1 MKSLLLALVLVA
13 PVMAQPADSLTVV
26 SLNIWHD
33 RDDWP
38 RRLSVILDTL
48 RAERPD
54 VLCLQEVLQH
64 ETLPN
69 QAETIGDSL
78 GYRRTFSSVDGP
90 ERPKRYGNAIL
101 TPHALAETAMRKL
114 EPLDD
119 YRTAAHARIDIGGRP
134 LDVFCTHLHHT
145 MEGGETRA
153 TQLRDLLGFIG
164 ERHGEA
170 PALLAGDFNAP
181 PDAAE
186 MRFLDA
192 AFADAY
198 AETHPEQ
205 VGVLVTT
212 LNTAV
217 GHAPRR
223 IDYVFYERGA
233 ALRPVETRLLFT
245 EPAADSTW
253 ASDHF
258 GVLARFAWPR

>member
-1 MKSLLLALVLVA
+1 MLLLSLLAFA
-13 PVMAQPADSLTVV
+13 PASAQPGDTLTIV

-38 RRLSVILDTL
+38 RRLGVILDTL

-69 QAETIGDSL
+69 QAETIGDRL
-78 GYRRTFSSVDGP
+78 GYHRTFSSVDGP
-90 ERPKRYGNAIL
+90 EQPKRYGNAIL
-101 TPHALAETAMRKL
+101 TPHPLAEASMRKL

-119 YRTAAHARIDIGGRP
+119 YRTAAHARIEVGERP

-145 MEGGETRA
+145 PEGGETRA
-153 TQLRDLLGFIG
+153 TQLRDLLGFIR
-164 ERHGEA
+164 ETKRAAA
-170 PALLAGDFNAP
+170 PVLLAGDFNAP
-181 PDAAE
+181 PDAPE
-186 MRFLDA
+186 MRLLDA

-198 AETHPEQ
+198 AEAHPNQ

-212 LNTAV
+212 LNTAL
-217 GHAPRR
+217 GHTPRR
-223 IDYVFYERGA
+223 IDYVFYERGS
-233 ALRPVETRLLFT
+233 ALLSVETRLLFT
-245 EPAADSTW
+245 EPAADGTW